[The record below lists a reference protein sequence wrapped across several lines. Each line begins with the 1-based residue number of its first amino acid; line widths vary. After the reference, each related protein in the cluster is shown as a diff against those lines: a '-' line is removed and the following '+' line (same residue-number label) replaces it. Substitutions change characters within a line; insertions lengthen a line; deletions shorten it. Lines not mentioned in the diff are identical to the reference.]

1 MPKNK
6 YIYIFKISIILI
18 KSILKYFFLEK
29 LTHLINI
36 TLSFQ
41 EMIKIAIILKFKLD
55 LRER

>member
-1 MPKNK
+1 M
-6 YIYIFKISIILI
+6 I

-29 LTHLINI
+29 VIHLVNI

-41 EMIKIAIILKFKLD
+41 GMINITIILKFRLY